1 VLPQF
6 RSAFCYDHSE
16 REGERMF
23 VRMACCVVLAALTL
37 LANGA
42 RADCAQE
49 ISRLMS
55 KDTEK
60 LTTRYNRIVKQ
71 VQHKAT
77 PKLIAEECKIAR
89 QLQPRLEDQIA
100 ALKQSDC
107 SKDPEIASMLA
118 DIMRGHEDD
127 LAAARR
133 SATRCR

>member
-1 VLPQF
+1 ML
-6 RSAFCYDHSE
+6 
-16 REGERMF
+16 
-23 VRMACCVVLAALTL
+23 VRLVCCVVFMAVASVP
-37 LANGA
+37 GDA

-49 ISRLMS
+49 IGRLMS
-55 KDTEK
+55 RDTEK
-60 LTTRYNRIVKQ
+60 LTTRYNRIAKQ
-71 VQHKAT
+71 VQQKAT

-107 SKDPEIASMLA
+107 TKDPQVGSMIA

-133 SATRCR
+133 SVTRCR

>member
-1 VLPQF
+1 ML
-6 RSAFCYDHSE
+6 
-16 REGERMF
+16 
-23 VRMACCVVLAALTL
+23 VRMACCVVFIAVTWVSSDAH
-37 LANGA
+37 
-42 RADCAQE
+42 ADCAQE

-60 LTTRYNRIVKQ
+60 LTTRFNRVAKQ
-71 VQHKAT
+71 VQQKAS

-107 SKDPEIASMLA
+107 SKDPQVGSMIA

-127 LAAARR
+127 LAAARG
-133 SATRCR
+133 SVTRCR